1 MILKFL
7 IKKKMTLISAQL
19 GNGRG
24 ISNAC
29 LSGKDHKNGLRIW
42 GWIWDRGRRVECRR
56 MWSRDAS
63 KSLEGKRD
71 SSPR

>member
-1 MILKFL
+1 
-7 IKKKMTLISAQL
+7 MTLISAQL

-42 GWIWDRGRRVECRR
+42 GIDSGSRTEDGMQENVE
-56 MWSRDAS
+56 S
-63 KSLEGKRD
+63 
-71 SSPR
+71 